1 MEAGTAS
8 RVLALGQRVA
18 ASTAA
23 HAHDHHRIRL
33 LIGGILLIAL
43 IVAAG
48 YAWRRIRR
56 HREETRS
63 AEAAADHTGSG
74 SRSTGAAESSSAGPA
89 GQGAPG
95 LAGSN
100 RTALAPAQRDP
111 EQRSLLY
118 RLGWWSARH
127 RSLVVVL
134 WLLVLGGAAAGSQA
148 LGGVYSDNFAL
159 PGTSAQRGADLLQA
173 HRPSVG
179 GQNGSLVFAVS
190 SGTLSPHRAAVEE
203 AMTRVRALPDVLAAS
218 DPLTRGAVA
227 PDGRVAYATVH
238 FAVNPQSLG
247 PSYMTRVG
255 AAVAPARSG
264 GVSVNYGGQLG
275 QAAKLK
281 DRDPRSEEIG
291 IVAAILVLLLG
302 FGSVVAAGLP
312 VVSALAGA
320 FAGLSGLGMLAAATT
335 FPTVSPT
342 LAIMMGLGVGIDYAL
357 FLTTRHRQLVMDGVP
372 PDEAAARSLAAS
384 GRAVLVAALTV
395 VIAMLGLYASGIT
408 FIGKLGLAASVTVAV
423 AALSAITVVPALL
436 AFAGQRIDRVRVRR
450 PVAEASAEHA
460 GWARYAERLGA
471 HPWPYLVG
479 GVALLAVLAVPAF
492 SMRLGHIDAGAD
504 PSGSTAKTAYEELS
518 AGFGPGANGPMTVV
532 AKLGPAMTAAAG
544 NPHAAASRQR
554 LASQVHAAL
563 AAAPDV
569 AAVSQVKATPDG
581 ALLYATVLPGTG
593 PQAAATDQ
601 LMHVLQDDTLPDVL
615 NASGSTGYVTGS
627 LAGQLQF
634 RDVLSS
640 RLPYVIAAVILAAF
654 VLLLAAFR
662 SPVLAAKAAV
672 LNLLSIGAAWGVVVA
687 VFQWGWGSSLLG
699 VSEKVPIESY
709 APMMIF
715 AIVFG
720 LSMDYEVFLLSRV
733 REAWLRTSDNRQSVA
748 SGLARTARVITC
760 AAAIMVCVFAAFLL
774 SANVVVKMLALG
786 LGLAVLIDASV
797 IRLVVV
803 PTAMFVLGRYNW
815 WAPRWLAGRSLQ
827 PAPSHKAPPD
837 PAPHHSP
844 AYEPPLPE
852 DHPFNSSPQRTT
864 TQGTTG

>member
-1 MEAGTAS
+1 MLAS
-8 RVLALGQRVA
+8 SLRAVA
-18 ASTAA
+18 AVAA
-23 HAHDHHRIRL
+23 HAHGHHRIRL
-33 LIGGILLIAL
+33 LIGIVVLVAL
-43 IVAAG
+43 VGAAG
-48 YAWRRIRR
+48 YVWHRIRR
-56 HREETRS
+56 RR
-63 AEAAADHTGSG
+63 AAVRPGSG
-74 SRSTGAAESSSAGPA
+74 SGGSIPGQHDPGQHDPGQRNPGRSDSVQTS
-89 GQGAPG
+89 
-95 LAGSN
+95 
-100 RTALAPAQRDP
+100 R
-111 EQRSLLY
+111 LY
-118 RLGWWSARH
+118 KLGWWSARH
-127 RSLVVVL
+127 RRLVVLL
-134 WLLVLGGAAAGSQA
+134 WLVILGGAVAGSHA

-159 PGTSAQRGADLLQA
+159 PGTSAQQGADLLQA

-179 GQNGSLVFAVS
+179 GQSGQLVFAVN
-190 SGTLSPHRAAVEE
+190 SGTLAKHQAAIEA
-203 AMTRVRALPDVLAAS
+203 AMTRMRALPDVLAAS
-218 DPLTRGAVA
+218 DPMSQGAVA
-227 PDGRVAYATVH
+227 PDGRVAYASVH
-238 FAVNPQSLG
+238 FSVNPQQLG
-247 PSYMTRVG
+247 AGYMGRVG
-255 AAVAPARSG
+255 GAVAPARRA

-275 QAAKLK
+275 DAAKLK
-281 DRDPRSEEIG
+281 NHDPRSEEIG
-291 IVAAILVLLLG
+291 IVAAIAILLLG

-312 VVSALAGA
+312 VLSALAGA

-357 FLTTRHRQLVMDGVP
+357 FLTTRHRQLVIDGVP
-372 PDEAAARSLAAS
+372 PEEAAARSLASS
-384 GRAVLVAALTV
+384 GRAVLVAAFTV

-408 FIGKLGLAASVTVAV
+408 FIGKLGLAASVTVTV
-423 AALSAITVVPALL
+423 AALSAITVMPALL
-436 AFAGQRIDRVRVRR
+436 AFAGRRIDRLTVRR

-492 SMRLGHIDAGAD
+492 SMQLGHIDASAD
-504 PSGSTAKTAYEELS
+504 PSGSTARTAYEELS
-518 AGFGPGANGPMTVV
+518 AGFGPGANGPMTIV
-532 AKLGPAMTAAAG
+532 AQLGPAVTRGAGSGPRVAAYEQQL
-544 NPHAAASRQR
+544 AAR
-554 LASQVHAAL
+554 LHAAL
-563 AAAPDV
+563 ATTPDV
-569 AAVSQVKATPDG
+569 AAVSPVKATPDG
-581 ALLYATVLPGTG
+581 ALLYATVLPKTG
-593 PQAAATDQ
+593 PQNTATDQ
-601 LMHVLQDDTLPDVL
+601 LMHVLQNDTLPGVL
-615 NASGSTGYVTGS
+615 HPSGSTGYVTGS

-687 VFQWGWGSSLLG
+687 VFQWGWGSALFG

-733 REAWLRTSDNRQSVA
+733 REAWLRTGDNRQSVA

-774 SANVVVKMLALG
+774 STSVVVKMLALG

-815 WAPRWLAGRSLQ
+815 WAPRWLSGRSPQ
-827 PAPSHKAPPD
+827 PAPTRTASGPVTSQAAPTRLTSASGPVTSQAAPTG
-837 PAPHHSP
+837 PAPSK
-844 AYEPPLPE
+844 A
-852 DHPFNSSPQRTT
+852 R
-864 TQGTTG
+864 